1 MLLLG
6 VDILY
11 IPLLCLSISAAVLGL
26 IFSYCLYIIT
36 ITIIIYISL
45 ELFYFRNE

>member
-11 IPLLCLSISAAVLGL
+11 IPLLCLSISAAVLGQ
-26 IFSYCLYIIT
+26 IFLLFPLYYYYYYYY
-36 ITIIIYISL
+36 IYK
-45 ELFYFRNE
+45 FRVVLL